1 MNTKIKPTVTEA
13 DGWSREDAALFAFVA
28 KERIRYLFPRRSSPS
43 ARSTLRLQLAA
54 LCNAKH
60 LLRSS

>member
-1 MNTKIKPTVTEA
+1 MKPTVTDG

-28 KERIRYLFPRRSSPS
+28 TERIRYLFPRRKCPS
-43 ARSTLRLQLAA
+43 ARAVLRLQLAA